1 VRHPP
6 EREPTRNV
14 QLPVWVRVTA
24 VFVLGFIMP
33 PLGRLLGRFV
43 GDENVGGAAA
53 AALFIAFVVFTIGRR
68 EGSRIRA
75 ALEALAGGA
84 VVGFLF
90 WYFSR

>member
-1 VRHPP
+1 VTHPP
-6 EREPTRNV
+6 ERDPTPKLP
-14 QLPVWVRVTA
+14 LPVWVRVSA

-33 PLGRLLGRFV
+33 GLGRLLGRFV
-43 GDENVGGAAA
+43 GDEAIGASVATG
-53 AALFIAFVVFTIGRR
+53 LFISIVVFTIGRR

-75 ALEALAGGA
+75 ILEALAGGA